1 MDFIPNLSILSFCK
15 SLLLFQ
21 LMTLLFNWQI
31 FFPGTFKLYPN
42 ENSIP
47 NLKKDYKNMK
57 QMIFGD
63 SPSFEEVLSVI
74 KKLEEEINDLGKKI

>member
-15 SLLLFQ
+15 SLLLSQ
-21 LMTLLFNWQI
+21 LITLLFNWQI

-57 QMIFGD
+57 QMIF
-63 SPSFEEVLSVI
+63 SNSLSFEEVLSVI
-74 KKLEEEINDLGKKI
+74 KNLKKKLMT

>member
-1 MDFIPNLSILSFCK
+1 MDFIPNLSILSFCE

-57 QMIFGD
+57 QMIF
-63 SPSFEEVLSVI
+63 SNSLSFEEVLSVI
-74 KKLEEEINDLGKKI
+74 KNLKKKLLT

>member
-21 LMTLLFNWQI
+21 LMTLLFNWQK

-47 NLKKDYKNMK
+47 NLKKAYINMK
-57 QMIFGD
+57 QMIF
-63 SPSFEEVLSVI
+63 SNSLSFEEVLSVI
-74 KKLEEEINDLGKKI
+74 KNLKKKLMT

>member
-1 MDFIPNLSILSFCK
+1 MDFIPNLSILSFCE

-21 LMTLLFNWQI
+21 LMTLLFNWQK

-57 QMIFGD
+57 QMIF
-63 SPSFEEVLSVI
+63 SNSLSFEEVLSVI
-74 KKLEEEINDLGKKI
+74 KNLKKKLMT

>member
-1 MDFIPNLSILSFCK
+1 
-15 SLLLFQ
+15 
-21 LMTLLFNWQI
+21 MTLLFNWQKI
-31 FFPGTFKLYPN
+31 FPGTFKLYPN

>member
-1 MDFIPNLSILSFCK
+1 MDFIPNLSILSFCE

-47 NLKKDYKNMK
+47 NLKKEYKNMK
-57 QMIFGD
+57 QMIF
-63 SPSFEEVLSVI
+63 SNSLSFEEVLSVI
-74 KKLEEEINDLGKKI
+74 KNLKKKLMT

>member
-21 LMTLLFNWQI
+21 LMTLLFNWQKI
-31 FFPGTFKLYPN
+31 FPGTFKLYPN

-74 KKLEEEINDLGKKI
+74 INLRKKLMT

>member
-1 MDFIPNLSILSFCK
+1 
-15 SLLLFQ
+15 
-21 LMTLLFNWQI
+21 MTLLFNWQI

-42 ENSIP
+42 ENSIQ
-47 NLKKDYKNMK
+47 NLRKDYENMK

-74 KKLEEEINDLGKKI
+74 KNLKKKLMT

>member
-1 MDFIPNLSILSFCK
+1 MDFIPNLSILSFCE

-21 LMTLLFNWQI
+21 LMTLLSNWQI

-57 QMIFGD
+57 QMIF
-63 SPSFEEVLSVI
+63 SNSLSFEEVLSVI
-74 KKLEEEINDLGKKI
+74 KNLKKKLMT

>member
-21 LMTLLFNWQI
+21 LMTLLFNWQKI
-31 FFPGTFKLYPN
+31 FPGTFKLYPN

-57 QMIFGD
+57 QMIF
-63 SPSFEEVLSVI
+63 SNSLSFEEVLSVI
-74 KKLEEEINDLGKKI
+74 INLRKKLMT

>member
-21 LMTLLFNWQI
+21 LMTLLFNWQKI
-31 FFPGTFKLYPN
+31 FPGTFKLYPN

-47 NLKKDYKNMK
+47 NLKKDYKNIK

-74 KKLEEEINDLGKKI
+74 INLKKKLMT

>member
-21 LMTLLFNWQI
+21 LMTLLFNWQKI
-31 FFPGTFKLYPN
+31 FPGTFKLYPN

-57 QMIFGD
+57 QMIF
-63 SPSFEEVLSVI
+63 SNSLSFEEVLSVI
-74 KKLEEEINDLGKKI
+74 KNLKKKLMT

>member
-21 LMTLLFNWQI
+21 LMTLLFNWQKI
-31 FFPGTFKLYPN
+31 FPGTVKLYPN

-47 NLKKDYKNMK
+47 NLKKDYINMK
-57 QMIFGD
+57 QMIFGN

-74 KKLEEEINDLGKKI
+74 INLKKKLMT

>member
-1 MDFIPNLSILSFCK
+1 MVFIPNLSILSFCK

-57 QMIFGD
+57 QMIF
-63 SPSFEEVLSVI
+63 SNSLSFEEVLSVI
-74 KKLEEEINDLGKKI
+74 KNLKKKLMT

>member
-21 LMTLLFNWQI
+21 LMTLLFNWQKI
-31 FFPGTFKLYPN
+31 FPGTVKLYPN

-74 KKLEEEINDLGKKI
+74 INLKKKLMT

>member
-1 MDFIPNLSILSFCK
+1 
-15 SLLLFQ
+15 
-21 LMTLLFNWQI
+21 MTLLFNWQKN
-31 FFPGTFKLYPN
+31 FPGTFKLYPN

-57 QMIFGD
+57 QMIFSN

-74 KKLEEEINDLGKKI
+74 KNLKKKLMT

>member
-1 MDFIPNLSILSFCK
+1 MDFIPNLSILSFCE

-31 FFPGTFKLYPN
+31 FFPGTVKLYPN

-57 QMIFGD
+57 QMIF
-63 SPSFEEVLSVI
+63 SNSLSFEEVLSVI
-74 KKLEEEINDLGKKI
+74 KNLKKKLMT

>member
-21 LMTLLFNWQI
+21 LMTLLFNWQKI
-31 FFPGTFKLYPN
+31 FLGTFKLYPN

-57 QMIFGD
+57 QMIF
-63 SPSFEEVLSVI
+63 SNSLSFEEVLSVI
-74 KKLEEEINDLGKKI
+74 KNLKKKLMT

>member
-21 LMTLLFNWQI
+21 LMTLLFNWQKL
-31 FFPGTFKLYPN
+31 FPGTFKLYPN

-57 QMIFGD
+57 QMIF
-63 SPSFEEVLSVI
+63 SNSLSFEEVLSVI
-74 KKLEEEINDLGKKI
+74 KNLKKKLMT

>member
-1 MDFIPNLSILSFCK
+1 
-15 SLLLFQ
+15 
-21 LMTLLFNWQI
+21 MTLLFNWQKI
-31 FFPGTFKLYPN
+31 FPGTVKLYPN

-74 KKLEEEINDLGKKI
+74 KKLEEEINDLGKEI

>member
-1 MDFIPNLSILSFCK
+1 
-15 SLLLFQ
+15 
-21 LMTLLFNWQI
+21 MTLLFNWQKI
-31 FFPGTFKLYPN
+31 FPGTFKLYPN

-47 NLKKDYKNMK
+47 NLKKDYENMK

-74 KKLEEEINDLGKKI
+74 KNLKKKLMT

>member
-21 LMTLLFNWQI
+21 LMTLLFNWQKI
-31 FFPGTFKLYPN
+31 FPGTFKLYPN

-57 QMIFGD
+57 QMIFSN

-74 KKLEEEINDLGKKI
+74 KNLKKKLMH

>member
-1 MDFIPNLSILSFCK
+1 MNFIPNLSILSFCE

-57 QMIFGD
+57 QMIF
-63 SPSFEEVLSVI
+63 SNSLSFEEVLSVI
-74 KKLEEEINDLGKKI
+74 KNLKKKLMT

>member
-21 LMTLLFNWQI
+21 LMTLLFNWQKI
-31 FFPGTFKLYPN
+31 FPGTFKLYPN

-57 QMIFGD
+57 QMIFSN

-74 KKLEEEINDLGKKI
+74 INLRKKLMT

>member
-21 LMTLLFNWQI
+21 LMTLLFNWQKI
-31 FFPGTFKLYPN
+31 FPGTFKLYPN

-57 QMIFGD
+57 QMIFSN

-74 KKLEEEINDLGKKI
+74 KNLKKKLMT

>member
-31 FFPGTFKLYPN
+31 IFPGTFKLYPN
-42 ENSIP
+42 ENSIQ
-47 NLKKDYKNMK
+47 NLRKDYENMK

-74 KKLEEEINDLGKKI
+74 KNLKKKLMT

>member
-1 MDFIPNLSILSFCK
+1 MDFIPNLSILSFCE

-21 LMTLLFNWQI
+21 LMTLLFNWQKI
-31 FFPGTFKLYPN
+31 FLGTFKLYPN

-57 QMIFGD
+57 QMIF
-63 SPSFEEVLSVI
+63 SNSLSFEEVLSVI
-74 KKLEEEINDLGKKI
+74 KNLKKKLMT

>member
-21 LMTLLFNWQI
+21 LMTLLFNWQKI
-31 FFPGTFKLYPN
+31 FPGTFKLYPN
-42 ENSIP
+42 ENSIL
-47 NLKKDYKNMK
+47 NLKKDYINMK

-74 KKLEEEINDLGKKI
+74 INLKKKLMT

>member
-15 SLLLFQ
+15 SLLLSQ
-21 LMTLLFNWQI
+21 LITLLFNWQI
-31 FFPGTFKLYPN
+31 FFPGTFKLHPN

-74 KKLEEEINDLGKKI
+74 INLKKKLMT

>member
-1 MDFIPNLSILSFCK
+1 
-15 SLLLFQ
+15 
-21 LMTLLFNWQI
+21 MTLLFNWQKI
-31 FFPGTFKLYPN
+31 FLCTFKLYPN

-63 SPSFEEVLSVI
+63 SPSVEEDLSVI

>member
-15 SLLLFQ
+15 SLLPFQ

-57 QMIFGD
+57 QMIF
-63 SPSFEEVLSVI
+63 SNSLSFEEVLSVI
-74 KKLEEEINDLGKKI
+74 KNLKKKLMT

>member
-1 MDFIPNLSILSFCK
+1 MDFIPSLNILSFCK

-57 QMIFGD
+57 QMIF
-63 SPSFEEVLSVI
+63 SNSLSFEDVLSVI
-74 KKLEEEINDLGKKI
+74 KNLKKKLMT

>member
-1 MDFIPNLSILSFCK
+1 
-15 SLLLFQ
+15 
-21 LMTLLFNWQI
+21 MTLLFNWQK

-57 QMIFGD
+57 QMIFAD

-74 KKLEEEINDLGKKI
+74 INLKKKLMT